1 MVNFTLASTS
11 PPVLPRSARRV
22 AWLLLVMA
30 ALLAALGLFAVTSL
44 SAARAYVTGESQ
56 WSRAQKS
63 ATLALLVYLQSGD
76 AAQFKVFERE
86 IAVPLSDRRAREA
99 MDRGSAH
106 DAEAV
111 QGFLDGRNH
120 ADDVPGMIRLYRCC
134 SSLPYMA
141 DAVAIWREADPL
153 IAELTALA
161 YQARA
166 LPAAADRAAL
176 QPRVMALDAR
186 LTPME
191 QRFSDSLGLASRLT
205 GALLNGLLIVGTL
218 LFGLVG
224 AGLVLR
230 RARQDQAA
238 SQALLRSEALFRS
251 LWETSIDGAV
261 IIDADSQIRF
271 ANPAIHTLLGH
282 APGSLAGQPL
292 AVLQPEALRAP
303 HVAGLARHMA
313 TGEKR
318 LDWRAVEALAR
329 HADGR
334 DLPVEIRFA
343 RFELDGEALFVGFLH
358 DITERKAAERAAA
371 EHRRLQAADR
381 AKSEFL
387 ARMSHELRTPL
398 NAILGFT
405 DLLRGGLSGP
415 VTLEQVRQLGFVAS
429 SGRHLLALIND
440 LLDLSR
446 IESGRAEISVAPL
459 DITEVA
465 ADVAGQLRPLAETRG
480 LTLKLAMAPSLPWR
494 GDRLKLAQVLL
505 NLVGNAI
512 KFSEQGEV
520 EISAGL
526 EGTRLVMAVRDQGPG
541 VPEEHRALLFQPF
554 SQLEGGVTQTQQGT
568 GLGLYLSAQLLG
580 LMKGSIRHEAA
591 DGGGSRF
598 VVELEA
604 LE

>member
-1 MVNFTLASTS
+1 VKSTPDS
-11 PPVLPRSARRV
+11 TPSSVLPHGARRV
-22 AWLLLVMA
+22 AWLLLAMA
-30 ALLAALGLFAVTSL
+30 VLLAALGLFAVTAL
-44 SAARAYVTGESQ
+44 SAARAYVAGESQ

-63 ATLALLVYLQSGD
+63 AALALMAYLQSGD
-76 AAQFKVFERE
+76 ETQFQAFERE

-106 DAEAV
+106 DAEAA
-111 QGFLDGRNH
+111 QGFIDGRNH
-120 ADDVPGMIRLYRCC
+120 ADDAPGMIRLYRCC
-134 SSLPYMA
+134 RSLPYMA
-141 DAVAIWREADPL
+141 DSVAIWRQADEL
-153 IAELTALA
+153 IAELVLLA
-161 YQARA
+161 RQARA
-166 LPAAADRAAL
+166 LPAAERAAL
-176 QPRVMALDAR
+176 QPRVLALDAR

-205 GALLNGLLIVGTL
+205 AATLNGLLIASAL
-218 LFGLVG
+218 LFGLAA

-230 RARQDQAA
+230 RARQDQTA

-261 IIDADSQIRF
+261 IIDSDSRIRF

-292 AVLQPEALRAP
+292 AVLQPEALRAG

-329 HADGR
+329 HMDGH
-334 DLPVEIRFA
+334 DLPVEIRFS
-343 RFELDGEALFVGFLH
+343 RFELDGEPLFVGFLH
-358 DITERKAAERAAA
+358 DITERKAAERATA

-405 DLLRGGLSGP
+405 DLIRGGRSGP
-415 VTLEQVRQLGFVAS
+415 VSAEQVRQLGFVAS

-440 LLDLSR
+440 LLNLSR
-446 IESGRAEISVAPL
+446 IEAGRAELSIAPL
-459 DITEVA
+459 DVAEVA

-480 LTLKLAMAPSLPWR
+480 LALRLAMAAPLPWR

-505 NLVGNAI
+505 NLIGNAI
-512 KFSEQGEV
+512 KFTEHGEV
-520 EISAGL
+520 EISAAL
-526 EGTRLVMAVRDQGPG
+526 EGARLVIAVRDHGPG
-541 VPEEHRALLFQPF
+541 VPEAHRAQLFQPF
-554 SQLEGGVTQTQQGT
+554 SQLEGGTAHAQEGT

-580 LMKGSIRHEAA
+580 LMNGRIRHEAPE
-591 DGGGSRF
+591 DGGSRF
-598 VVELEA
+598 VVELEE
-604 LE
+604 LP

>member
-1 MVNFTLASTS
+1 MVNFTPAST
-11 PPVLPRSARRV
+11 PPPALPRSARHT
-22 AWLLLVMA
+22 AWLLLAMA

-44 SAARAYVTGESQ
+44 SAARAYVAGESQ

-76 AAQFKVFERE
+76 AAQFQAFERE

-99 MDRGSAH
+99 MDRSSAH
-106 DAEAV
+106 DAEAA
-111 QGFLDGRNH
+111 QGFVDGRNH
-120 ADDVPGMIRLYRCC
+120 ADDAPGMIRLYRCC
-134 SSLPYMA
+134 RSMPHVA
-141 DAVAIWREADPL
+141 DAIAAWREADEL

-161 YQARA
+161 HQART
-166 LPAAADRAAL
+166 LPAADRAAL
-176 QPRVMALDAR
+176 QPRVLALDAR

-191 QRFSDSLGLASRLT
+191 QRFSDSLGRASRLT
-205 GALLNGLLIVGTL
+205 STVLNGLLIVGTL
-218 LFGLVG
+218 LFGLAA

-230 RARQDQAA
+230 RARLDEAA
-238 SQALLRSEALFRS
+238 SQALARSEALFRS

-261 IIDADSQIRF
+261 IIDVDSRIRL

-282 APGSLAGQPL
+282 APGSLVGQPL

-303 HVAGLARHMA
+303 HIAGLARHMA
-313 TGEKR
+313 TGKRR
-318 LDWRAVEALAR
+318 LDWRAVEALAL

-334 DLPVEIRFA
+334 ELPVEIRFA
-343 RFELDGEALFVGFLH
+343 RFALDGETLFVGFLR
-358 DITERKAAERAAA
+358 DITERKAAELVTA
-371 EHRRLQAADR
+371 EHRRLQAVDR

-415 VTLEQVRQLGFVAS
+415 VSAEQVRQLGFVAS

-446 IESGRAEISVAPL
+446 IEAGRTELSVAPL
-459 DITEVA
+459 DVAEVA
-465 ADVAGQLRPLAETRG
+465 AGVAGQLRPLAEARG
-480 LTLKLAMAPSLPWR
+480 LTLKLAAASPLPWL

-505 NLVGNAI
+505 NLIGNAI
-512 KFSEQGEV
+512 KFTENGEV

-526 EGTRLVMAVRDQGPG
+526 AGDRLVIAVRDHGPG
-541 VPEEHRALLFQPF
+541 VPEQQRALLFQPF
-554 SQLEGGVTQTQQGT
+554 SQLEGGGAHEQQST

-580 LMKGSIRHEAA
+580 LMNGRLRHEAPE
-591 DGGGSRF
+591 DGGSRF
-598 VVELEA
+598 VIELEE
-604 LE
+604 LP